1 MVKKKKEQ
9 KKDGTIQ
16 LKALEKA
23 NIFKKL
29 HSELNGDL
37 KEKNCLRDIPNL
49 LPKQPKTTTPR
60 LHVTYPTTRE
70 NPTENKHPPEL
81 LKAIPTIRW

>member
-1 MVKKKKEQ
+1 MVQKKKEQ

-60 LHVTYPTTRE
+60 LVTYPTTRE
-70 NPTENKHPPEL
+70 NPTEIKHLPEL